1 MDLAVSNIF
10 VVITFVVF
18 NLIFGLSSTMPVHS
32 LYQTK
37 VFFAEERDALMQIR
51 DSVSSTLDLHGN
63 WTGPPCNQNS
73 GRWAGII
80 CSNWHV
86 VGLVLEGIQ
95 LTGSLPHTF
104 LQNITFLAYLS
115 FRNNS
120 IYGPL
125 PNLSN
130 LVLLESVFFSYNRFT
145 GPIPSEYIELQ
156 NLEQLELQQNY
167 LDGEIPPFD
176 QPTLTLFNVSYN
188 HLQGSIPDTDV
199 LQRFSESSYD
209 HNSNLCGIP
218 LEPCPVLPLAQLIP
232 PPSPPISPPQ
242 SKSRK
247 LPIWIV
253 VLVAVVSTLVALMV
267 MFVFLCC
274 YKKAQEKETPKE
286 HQAGEDG
293 SSEWTDK
300 KTAYSR
306 SAEDPERS
314 VELQFFDKNI
324 PVFDLDDLLR
334 ASAEVLGKGKLGTT
348 YKANLESGAVI
359 SVKRVEYMDS
369 LSKKEFI
376 QQMQLL
382 GKMRHENL
390 VQIISFY
397 YSKKEKLIVYEFV
410 PGGSLFELLHENRGV
425 GRIPL
430 NWAARFS
437 IIKDIA
443 KGMAFLHQSLPSH
456 KVPHANLK
464 SSNVLIHRDRHSY
477 HSKLTNYGFLPL
489 LPSRKLS
496 ERLAV
501 GRSPEFCQGK
511 KLTHKADVY
520 CFGIILLEVITGKIP
535 GGTSPEGNYEK
546 ADDLSDWVR
555 MVVNNDWST
564 DILDVEILAS
574 REGHNEMMK
583 LTEIALQCTDMVP
596 EKRPK
601 MSEVLI
607 RIEEIDRTNR
617 GND

>member
-1 MDLAVSNIF
+1 MIMNLAAVTTY
-10 VVITFVVF
+10 VVLFALYIAPM
-18 NLIFGLSSTMPVHS
+18 SVHS
-32 LYQTK
+32 LYQSK
-37 VFFAEERDALMQIR
+37 EFFPEEREALMQIR

-63 WTGPPCNQNS
+63 WTGPPCHKNS
-73 GRWAGII
+73 SQWSGIS

-86 VGLVLEGIQ
+86 VGLVLEGVQ
-95 LTGSLPHTF
+95 LTGSLPPAF
-104 LQNITFLAYLS
+104 LQNITFLANLS

-130 LVLLESVFFSYNRFT
+130 LVHLESVFFSYNRLT
-145 GPIPSEYIELQ
+145 GSIPSEYIELP
-156 NLEQLELQQNY
+156 NLKQLELQQNY
-167 LDGEIPPFD
+167 LNGEIPPFN

-199 LQRFSESSYD
+199 LRRFSESSYD

-218 LEPCPVLPLAQLIP
+218 LEPCPVPPPAPLVP
-232 PPSPPISPPQ
+232 PPSPPVSPPQ
-242 SKSRK
+242 NKKRK
-247 LPIWIV
+247 LPIWIIALIV
-253 VLVAVVSTLVALMV
+253 VVVALVPLMV

-274 YKKAQEKETPKE
+274 YKKAQEVETPKE
-286 HQAGEDG
+286 RQAGDD
-293 SSEWTDK
+293 SSPEWTDK
-300 KTAYSR
+300 KMPHSQGT
-306 SAEDPERS
+306 EDPERRI
-314 VELQFFDKNI
+314 ELQFFDKNI

-348 YKANLESGAVI
+348 YSANLESGAVVA
-359 SVKRVEYMDS
+359 VKRVKYMNS

-376 QQMQLL
+376 QQMLLL
-382 GKMRHENL
+382 GRMRHENL
-390 VQIISFY
+390 VHIISFY
-397 YSKKEKLIVYEFV
+397 YSKQEKLIVYEFV
-410 PGGSLFELLHENRGV
+410 PDGSLFELLHENREA

-430 NWAARFS
+430 NWAARLS

-464 SSNVLIHRDRHSY
+464 SSNVLIHRDRQSY
-477 HSKLTNYGFLPL
+477 HSKLTNYSFLPL
-489 LPSRKLS
+489 LPSRKS
-496 ERLAV
+496 SGRLAI

-535 GGTSPEGNYEK
+535 EETSPAGNEEK
-546 ADDLSDWVR
+546 VDDLSEWVR

-574 REGHNEMMK
+574 SAGHNEMLK
-583 LTEIALQCTDMVP
+583 LTEIALQCTDMEP

-601 MSEVLI
+601 MSEVLR
-607 RIEEIDRTNR
+607 RIEEIDRTNQE
-617 GND
+617 ND